1 MFFSRKSSK
10 PSALLQC
17 AADYSSNYFVVGKDE
32 VLPWCEEE
40 EGTLTL
46 IFPFAN
52 QSQWPFIEAGLTEA
66 LNNKNLSAGLS
77 FKTSIHSGQTT
88 KPPVTN
94 IRNIIAVASGK
105 GGVGKSTTSINL
117 AFALMQEGARV
128 GILDADIYGPSV
140 PIMLGNT
147 GERPATADN
156 KHMQPLQ
163 AHGMVANSIGYLVPA
178 EDAAIWRG
186 PMASKALSQII
197 NETLWPVLDYLIV
210 DMPPGTGDIQLTM
223 AQQVPLTAAVVVTT
237 PQDLAIADAQKGIAM
252 FNKVNIPVL
261 GLVENMSFYQCTE
274 CGHKDYVFAKD
285 GGNLLA
291 ERYNLPLLG
300 ALPLD
305 VRIREHAGSG
315 EPLLV
320 SEPDS
325 PLSDVYREMA
335 RAVSFELA
343 TTVPVAADQGRNIKG
358 DPIAFNP
365 LTDS

>member
-1 MFFSRKSSK
+1 MKRVAPSIFSR
-10 PSALLQC
+10 
-17 AADYSSNYFVVGKDE
+17 NY
-32 VLPWCEEE
+32 
-40 EGTLTL
+40 T
-46 IFPFAN
+46 FPFVN

-66 LNNKNLSAGLS
+66 LKNKKLSAGLS
-77 FKTSIHSGQTT
+77 FKTRIHSGQTT